1 VMGLATFVARLGI
14 VPAITN
20 VIRRR
25 RSENPGR
32 NR

>member
-1 VMGLATFVARLGI
+1 MMGLVTFVARLGI
-14 VPAITN
+14 VPAITS

-25 RSENPGR
+25 RSENPRR